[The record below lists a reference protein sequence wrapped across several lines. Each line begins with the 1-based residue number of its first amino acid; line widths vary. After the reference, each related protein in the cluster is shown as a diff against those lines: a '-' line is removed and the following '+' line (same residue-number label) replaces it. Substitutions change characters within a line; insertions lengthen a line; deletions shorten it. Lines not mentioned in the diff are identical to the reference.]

1 MNNPILKSMNTIAK
15 AAIRWYE
22 SKGVQAYDDDEG
34 RVYII
39 VYGQDEMQRMHDG
52 DQMLDEIHVEVS
64 AHEVILRATATLMPS

>member
-22 SKGVQAYDDDEG
+22 SKGVHAYDDAEG

-39 VYGQDEMQRMHDG
+39 VYGDEMV
-52 DQMLDEIHVEVS
+52 DELHVEVS
-64 AHEVILRATATLMPS
+64 AHEVILRATATLTNP